1 MSSRVNKPKTQRGK
15 RVLLNREAKVKEN
28 TKKVMLIRGG
38 KTSEIVTQ
46 AMRDI
51 HALKRPNS
59 LMFHRKNI
67 LRPFEDQTSLEFFSQ
82 KADSSLLVFGSHSKK
97 RPHNLVF
104 GCFFDYHILDMFE
117 LGIDKFHPSSSF
129 KSAKVTAGTK
139 PCILFTGE
147 DFENKLEYQRL
158 KILFIDFWR
167 GEQIENV
174 RLQGLEHVIQ
184 VTSCDGK
191 IYVRS
196 YRTLLKKSGLKT
208 PRVEVEDIG
217 PSFDFTLRR
226 TRLAA
231 ESLYKD
237 SLRKPKALKKKKKKN
252 IDHDVFGT
260 KTGRIHMEKQDLA
273 GLQTR
278 KMKGLKRNKKAELN
292 ESGDVKRKKDV
303 E

>member
-1 MSSRVNKPKTQRGK
+1 MSSRVNKPKTQQGK
-15 RVLLNREAKVKEN
+15 RFLLNREAKVKEN

-51 HALKRPNS
+51 HAMKRPNS

-67 LRPFEDQTSLEFFSQ
+67 LRPFEDQTSLEFFSL

-117 LGIDKFHPSSSF
+117 LGIDKFLPCSSF
-129 KSAKVTAGTK
+129 KSEKVTIGTK
-139 PCILFTGE
+139 PCIMFSGE

-158 KILFIDFWR
+158 KTLLTDFWR
-167 GEQIENV
+167 GETIENI
-174 RLQGLEHVIQ
+174 RLQGLEHIIQ
-184 VTSCDGK
+184 VTAHDGK
-191 IYVRS
+191 IYFRS

-208 PRVEVEDIG
+208 PRVEVEEIG
-217 PSFDFTLRR
+217 PSFDFTVRR
-226 TRLAA
+226 TRIAA

-252 IDHDVFGT
+252 IEHDVFGT

-273 GLQTR
+273 SLQTR
-278 KMKGLKRNKKAELN
+278 KMKGLKRNKKTDLDEN
-292 ESGDVKRKKDV
+292 GDVKRKKHED
-303 E
+303 